1 MGSHCIYSELSVLR
15 PSSAVMRCK
24 GSSFASVTQHGLPA
38 FVCVFFC
45 GWIWVNVSKWGP
57 GVLGGCVPCQASP

>member
-15 PSSAVMRCK
+15 PGSAVMRCK

-38 FVCVFFC
+38 FVCVFS
-45 GWIWVNVSKWGP
+45 V
-57 GVLGGCVPCQASP
+57 GGFG